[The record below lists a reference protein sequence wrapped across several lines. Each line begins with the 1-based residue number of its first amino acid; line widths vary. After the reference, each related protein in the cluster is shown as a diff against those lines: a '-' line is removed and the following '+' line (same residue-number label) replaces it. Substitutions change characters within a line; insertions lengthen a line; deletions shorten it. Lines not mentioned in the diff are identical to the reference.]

1 MNPDTILYEARYAK
15 YDKKN
20 QLKKI
25 VRIQSNVFK
34 TLKNL
39 LDKSGNKVF
48 SCYELK
54 YTEYSD
60 EGNFHEVIQY
70 SRCPFNEKWLS
81 INKLHEYKK
90 HNENL
95 VKKYMYT
102 KKRIEK
108 YDNPNLNIRISENL
122 VDYNTFEMQN
132 IHCVVQRYHYQYSLN
147 NMFFNL
153 YECRD
158 SNNNLYHDFKI
169 QSFSKFNF
177 IDVSKYFETIYSND
191 IDKIQRIFEE
201 QESDNTMKILYIIF
215 MVYYILIFLL
225 FFSSDF
231 SNKNLKK

>member
-20 QLKKI
+20 KLKKI
-25 VRIQSNVFK
+25 IRIQSDIFK
-34 TLKNL
+34 SMRNI
-39 LDKSGNKVF
+39 LDKSAIKVF

-60 EGNFHEVIQY
+60 EGNSHEVMQY
-70 SRCPFNEKWLS
+70 SLCPFEEKWLS
-81 INKLHEYKK
+81 IKQLQQYKK
-90 HNENL
+90 YNKNL

-102 KKRIEK
+102 KKRFEK
-108 YDNPNLNIRISENL
+108 HDDTISNIRISKNS
-122 VDYNTFEMQN
+122 VNYITFKMQN
-132 IHCVVQRYHYQYSLN
+132 VHHVVQRYHYQYTFR

-169 QSFSKFNF
+169 QSFSKFNSD
-177 IDVSKYFETIYSND
+177 DVCKYFQTIYSND

-201 QESDNTMKILYIIF
+201 QESDNTMKILYFIFII
-215 MVYYILIFLL
+215 YYILVFIL
-225 FFSSDF
+225 FFLRIF
-231 SNKNLKK
+231 SNKKI